1 MNVTFCV
8 FCVTVLFRVLFV
20 CKCVLYCCHRL
31 STQLQL
37 TYVSYHHIISFF
49 VKELKIT
56 KETAI
61 NAESQTPQ
69 KVYVEKIRSVVQ

>member
-8 FCVTVLFRVLFV
+8 FCITVLFRVPFV
-20 CKCVLYCCHRL
+20 CKCEPYCCHRV
-31 STQLQL
+31 SPQLKL
-37 TYVSYHHIISFF
+37 TYVSYHHIITFF

-69 KVYVEKIRSVVQ
+69 NVYVEKIRSVV